1 VPIAEIA
8 DPRTCQQSVDVPLA
22 LVEGPG
28 RRADEN
34 DRLIATD
41 LHTKIERPAVHL
53 TDDWKLWSP
62 LYAKTPA
69 VHGAVR
75 TDPNGQLAA

>member
-8 DPRTCQQSVDVPLA
+8 DARTCQQSVDIPPA
-22 LVEGPG
+22 AVERPG

-34 DRLIATD
+34 DRLIGAD
-41 LHTKIERPAVHL
+41 LHPEVESPAVHL

-69 VHGAVR
+69 VDGAVW
-75 TDPNGQLAA
+75 TDRNG